1 MDDALYEEVKAMMLR
16 LDDALR
22 GLHDLPDL
30 PDLPADVERLL
41 EESAELCQRI

>member
-22 GLHDLPDL
+22 DMVIEDSRPT
-30 PDLPADVERLL
+30 DVDRLL